1 MKIYE
6 TIQQAKESEITTL
19 PGIYYFRNKIN
30 NKYYI
35 GQAINIRK
43 RFSSHFI
50 QIKKEN
56 NKYPIYRAILKYGI
70 ENFEYA
76 VIGVFRTWESK
87 EILKKKLDFLEKK
100 YIKEYNSYGS
110 TGYNQTLGG
119 DGGVLGYKMTKE
131 QRRIIS
137 INSKREANDGR
148 NNIYV
153 YDLLTQKE
161 YLFSSSIEAGKYLNI
176 NGASLKNCK
185 GNISKSYL
193 NRYIIGRTK
202 EELYLNTNYYN
213 KYISMHEITKS
224 SKVKNSGMFDNK
236 YSLEEYTK
244 IKNENLNLSATELA
258 KLLGVC
264 KKTLYNYEHQL
275 PKELQTFNI
284 NRELIVWKIENIK
297 TKEIYIVN
305 VYEGSEFF
313 QTSISNFRKTAD
325 RCHKDGH
332 LYRKIFKINRMDGNN
347 I

>member
-6 TIQQAKESEITTL
+6 TIQKAKESEITSL
-19 PGIYYFRNKIN
+19 PGIYYFKNKIN

-35 GQAINIRK
+35 GQAINIKK

-76 VIGVFRTWESK
+76 VIGVFRTWESQ

-119 DGGVLGYKMTKE
+119 DGGVLGYKMTEE
-131 QRRIIS
+131 QKKHIS
-137 INSKREANDGR
+137 ENSKRIANDGR
-148 NNIYV
+148 NNIYI
-153 YDLLTQKE
+153 YDLKEKKE
-161 YLFSSSIEAGKYLNI
+161 YLFSSCAEAGRILNVD
-176 NGASLKNCK
+176 GVGLKNSYTR
-185 GNISKSYL
+185 NISKSYL
-193 NRYIIGRTK
+193 NRFILGKSI
-202 EELYLNTNYYN
+202 EELHLNINYYN
-213 KYISMHEITKS
+213 KCIESHKS
-224 SKVKNSGMFDNK
+224 SKIKNSGMFDTK

-264 KKTLYNYEHQL
+264 KKTIYNYEHML
-275 PKELQTFNI
+275 KNPTYVK
-284 NRELIVWKIENIK
+284 
-297 TKEIYIVN
+297 KEIIKYKIINIQTQEEIIVN
-305 VYEGSEFF
+305 SKEGGEFLNITES
-313 QTSISNFRKTAD
+313 QFRKTEKYCRD
-325 RCHKDGH
+325 HSSIYKKK
-332 LYRKIFKINRMDGNN
+332 YKIIRLNN
-347 I
+347 L

>member
-6 TIQQAKESEITTL
+6 TIQQAKESEITSL

-76 VIGVFRTWESK
+76 VIGVFKTWESQ

-100 YIKEYNSYGS
+100 YIKEYNSYGN

-119 DGGVLGYKMTKE
+119 DGGVLGYKMTEE
-131 QRRIIS
+131 QKKHIS
-137 INSKREANDGR
+137 ENSKRIANDGR
-148 NNIYV
+148 NNIYI
-153 YDLLTQKE
+153 YDLEEKKE
-161 YLFSSSIEAGKYLNI
+161 YLFSSCAEAGRILNI
-176 NGASLKNCK
+176 DGVGLKNSYTR
-185 GNISKSYL
+185 NLSKSYL
-193 NRYIIGRTK
+193 NRFILGKSI
-202 EELYLNTNYYN
+202 EELHLNIDHYN
-213 KYISMHEITKS
+213 KYIKS
-224 SKVKNSGMFDNK
+224 SKSSKIKNSGMFDNK

-264 KKTLYNYEHQL
+264 KKTIYNYEHML
-275 PKELQTFNI
+275 ENSTFVKKEIIKYKIINIQTS
-284 NRELIVWKIENIK
+284 EENIVNA
-297 TKEIYIVN
+297 KE
-305 VYEGSEFF
+305 GGEFLNITEA
-313 QTSISNFRKTAD
+313 QFRKTEKYCRD
-325 RCHKDGH
+325 HSSIYKKK
-332 LYRKIFKINRMDGNN
+332 YKIIRLNN
-347 I
+347 L

>member
-1 MKIYE
+1 MKIYK
-6 TIQQAKESEITTL
+6 TIQQAKESEITSL

-76 VIGVFRTWESK
+76 VIGVFRIWESQ

-119 DGGVLGYKMTKE
+119 DGGVLGYKMTEE
-131 QRRIIS
+131 QKKHIS
-137 INSKREANDGR
+137 ENSKRIANDGR
-148 NNIYV
+148 NNIYI
-153 YDLLTQKE
+153 YDLKEKKE
-161 YLFSSSIEAGKYLNI
+161 YLFSSCAEAGRILNVDGI
-176 NGASLKNCK
+176 GLKNSYTR
-185 GNISKSYL
+185 NISKSYL
-193 NRYIIGRTK
+193 NRFILGK
-202 EELYLNTNYYN
+202 SVEELYLNIDYYN
-213 KYISMHEITKS
+213 KCVESSKS
-224 SKVKNSGMFDNK
+224 LKVKNSGMFDSK

-244 IKNENLNLSATELA
+244 IKNENVNLSTTELA

-264 KKTLYNYEHQL
+264 KKTIYNYEHML
-275 PKELQTFNI
+275 KNL
-284 NRELIVWKIENIK
+284 
-297 TKEIYIVN
+297 
-305 VYEGSEFF
+305 
-313 QTSISNFRKTAD
+313 
-325 RCHKDGH
+325 
-332 LYRKIFKINRMDGNN
+332 
-347 I
+347 

>member
-1 MKIYE
+1 MKIYK
-6 TIQQAKESEITTL
+6 TIQQVKESEITSL

-76 VIGVFRTWESK
+76 VIGVFRIWESQ

-119 DGGVLGYKMTKE
+119 DGGVLGYKMTEE
-131 QRRIIS
+131 QKKHIS
-137 INSKREANDGR
+137 ENSKRIANDGR
-148 NNIYV
+148 NNIYI
-153 YDLLTQKE
+153 YDLKE
-161 YLFSSSIEAGKYLNI
+161 KKKYLFSSCAEAGRILNVDGI
-176 NGASLKNCK
+176 GLKNSYTR
-185 GNISKSYL
+185 NISKSYL
-193 NRYIIGRTK
+193 NRFILGK
-202 EELYLNTNYYN
+202 SVEELYLNIDYYN
-213 KYISMHEITKS
+213 KCVESSKS
-224 SKVKNSGMFDNK
+224 LKVKNSGMFDSK

-244 IKNENLNLSATELA
+244 IKNENVNLSTTELA

-264 KKTLYNYEHQL
+264 KKTIYNYEHML
-275 PKELQTFNI
+275 KNL
-284 NRELIVWKIENIK
+284 
-297 TKEIYIVN
+297 
-305 VYEGSEFF
+305 
-313 QTSISNFRKTAD
+313 
-325 RCHKDGH
+325 
-332 LYRKIFKINRMDGNN
+332 
-347 I
+347 

>member
-1 MKIYE
+1 MKIYG
-6 TIQQAKESEITTL
+6 TIQQAKESEITSL

-76 VIGVFRTWESK
+76 VIGVFRIWESQ

-119 DGGVLGYKMTKE
+119 DGGVLGYKMTEE
-131 QRRIIS
+131 QKKHIS
-137 INSKREANDGR
+137 ENSKRIANDGR
-148 NNIYV
+148 NNIYI
-153 YDLLTQKE
+153 YDLKEKKE
-161 YLFSSSIEAGKYLNI
+161 YLFSSCAEAGRILNVDGI
-176 NGASLKNCK
+176 GLKNSYIR
-185 GNISKSYL
+185 NISKSYL
-193 NRYIIGRTK
+193 NRFILGKSI
-202 EELYLNTNYYN
+202 EELHLNIDYYN
-213 KYISMHEITKS
+213 KCVESSKS
-224 SKVKNSGMFDNK
+224 LKVKNSGMFDSK

-244 IKNENLNLSATELA
+244 IKNKNLNLSITELA

-264 KKTLYNYEHQL
+264 KKTIYNYEHIL
-275 PKELQTFNI
+275 KNL
-284 NRELIVWKIENIK
+284 
-297 TKEIYIVN
+297 
-305 VYEGSEFF
+305 
-313 QTSISNFRKTAD
+313 
-325 RCHKDGH
+325 
-332 LYRKIFKINRMDGNN
+332 
-347 I
+347 